1 MSRSGAD
8 NRRAERKRASGVIQV
23 INAITGEPM
32 GRIGNLSSNGLMLIC
47 QQTLREDALYQLSF
61 QLPRSDGRPHTM
73 EIGVHEQWSE
83 QAAVPGQHW
92 TGFRIIDL
100 SPDDA
105 ATLQSWLAR
114 PGNAL
119 V

>member
-1 MSRSGAD
+1 MSRSAAD
-8 NRRAERKRASGVIQV
+8 KRRAERKRASGVIQV

-47 QQTLREDALYQLSF
+47 QQALREDALYQLSF
-61 QLPRSDGRPHTM
+61 QLPRSDGRAHTM

-83 QAAVPGQHW
+83 PASVPGQHW
-92 TGFRIIDL
+92 AGFRIIDL

-105 ATLQSWLAR
+105 ATLKAWLAR
-114 PGNAL
+114 PENAL